1 MFKKIKKKHIIYAS
15 LLMGIFSLFSFA
27 TIAYSAINS
36 TARVSGKAYARV
48 EADARITDFRLASTN
63 NATSSYEEFGKNH
76 IVTEIDLVDS
86 TSSISYYV
94 EITNYGSTDV
104 GIYSISGLPS
114 GVNYS
119 LDDYN
124 LKDKI
129 CDENNVCNGFIKKTF
144 KITLTTTGT
153 YAGNI
158 QLNFDIRPFLTISYV
173 GFSNQY
179 LNEFIAGDS
188 VSIDL
193 SSDNK
198 ELVYAF
204 GQEDFDYTYYS
215 KILRFSGVWCNVEV
229 GTLTSEDFPYT
240 GDVQTYKVKADGV
253 YKIELW
259 GAQGGNVG
267 GKGAYTSGNI
277 KLNSGDTLYF
287 YVGGMGTT
295 SLPESHNLINN
306 NFNSGTSTAGQIYNP
321 SRYWGSGGG
330 STDVRLVNGSWDNF
344 NSLKSR
350 IMVAGSGGGRYNG
363 DENDYAGGDAGGLAG
378 YDGVPNNLFFS
389 SLYGSAGYG
398 GKQTTYGY
406 CVLNNSSD
414 PLYSINAWSLGNY
427 CKGGFGY
434 GGDSDLGY
442 AYAAGGNGYYGG
454 GAATHVQSGG
464 GGSSFISWHDGCDAI
479 TENSTSTN
487 IVHTGQ
493 SIHYS
498 NYVFSNTVMIDGK
511 GYKWTDTAGTS
522 IVGMPSGDG
531 STIVNGNTGNGYAKI
546 TPVAAGNYN
555 LMKFKYYNND
565 YSYMSYV
572 LDNSDYS
579 VTFNESYADVIV
591 KYKDGSDFTNYSY
604 DRINKKLD
612 IFSVDND
619 IEISVVRSFDYEN
632 YSYSGGGPE
641 IVLDFLFYN
650 TRDEHYPIT
659 VNYYR
664 KFSSDSDDSYELIYT
679 GEVTKDDYDAMYYD
693 DNDTYT
699 YTSYDI
705 KVEFIGNNG
714 YKTTVYDTMGTEC
727 FVAGTKVL
735 TESGYVNIEDI
746 HVGDYV
752 YALDLNTNERVLKR
766 VERKFIGQSDET
778 FEITVNGNKTI
789 TTPKHKFYVIDK
801 GWVRAA
807 ELEEGDVLNSLNNG
821 KLEITK
827 IKHVKHDVPV
837 NVYNLT
843 VEDLHNYFVSSDQLL
858 VHNVASSQPD

>member
-1 MFKKIKKKHIIYAS
+1 MFKKFKKKHIIYAS
-15 LLMGIFSLFSFA
+15 LLIGIFSLFMFC
-27 TIAYSAINS
+27 TIAYSAING
-36 TARVSGKAYARV
+36 TVKISGNAYARV
-48 EADARITDFRLASTN
+48 EADARITDFRLASSN

-76 IVTEIDLVDS
+76 IATEVDLVDS
-86 TSSISYYV
+86 SSSITYYV
-94 EITNYGSTDV
+94 EVTNYGSTDV
-104 GIYSISGLPS
+104 GVYSISGLPS

-119 LDDYN
+119 IKDYN

-129 CDENNVCNGFIKKTF
+129 CDENNVCHGFVKKTLEL
-144 KITLTTTGT
+144 TLTTAST
-153 YAGNI
+153 YSGSV
-158 QLNFDIRPFLTISYV
+158 LLTFDIRPFLNISYV

-188 VSIDL
+188 VSVDL

-198 ELVYAF
+198 ELVYAV
-204 GQEDFDYTYYS
+204 GQEDFKYTYYS

-229 GTLTSEDFPYT
+229 GVLSSKGFPYT

-295 SLPESHNLINN
+295 SSPENHDLINN
-306 NFNSGTSTAGQIYNP
+306 NFNSGTGTAGQINNP

-350 IMVAGSGGGRYNG
+350 IMVAGSGGGRYIG

-378 YDGVPNNLFFS
+378 YDGVPAGLFS
-389 SLYGSAGYG
+389 KSNYGSAGYG

-414 PLYSINAWSLGNY
+414 PLHSINAWSLGNY

-434 GGDSDLGY
+434 GGNSDLGF

-498 NYVFSNTVMIDGK
+498 DYVFSNTIMIDGR

-522 IVGMPSGDG
+522 IVGLPSGDG

-579 VTFNESYADVIV
+579 VTFNEDYADVII

-619 IEISVVRSFDYEN
+619 IEISVVRPFDVDVSFDVGGDECIHNYFSFQNIHNEHFPITIDYYHKESYVDEYSLVETIEFTSEDDFDNWFYDCDTIAYEN
-632 YSYSGGGPE
+632 YDVR
-641 IVLDFLFYN
+641 I
-650 TRDEHYPIT
+650 
-659 VNYYR
+659 
-664 KFSSDSDDSYELIYT
+664 
-679 GEVTKDDYDAMYYD
+679 
-693 DNDTYT
+693 
-699 YTSYDI
+699 
-705 KVEFIGNNG
+705 EFKANNG
-714 YKTTVYDTMGTEC
+714 YVTSVEANVDTEC

-735 TESGYVNIEDI
+735 VENGYKNIEDI
-746 HVGDYV
+746 QVGDYV
-752 YALDLNTNERVLKR
+752 YALDLDTNEKSLKQ
-766 VERKFIGQSDET
+766 VTRKFEGLSNET
-778 FEITVNGNKTI
+778 YEIVVNGEKI
-789 TTPKHKFYVIDK
+789 TATPKHEFYVIDK
-801 GWVRAA
+801 GWIRAYD
-807 ELEEGDVLNSLNNG
+807 LEVGDVLNSFNNG
-821 KLEITK
+821 HLEITD
-827 IKHVKHDVPV
+827 IKYVMHSDPVK
-837 NVYNLT
+837 VYNLT
-843 VEDLHNYFVSSDQLL
+843 VDGLHNYLISSDQLL
-858 VHNVASSQPD
+858 VHNSMSVQ

>member
-1 MFKKIKKKHIIYAS
+1 MFKKFKKKHIIYAS
-15 LLMGIFSLFSFA
+15 LLIGIFSLFMFS
-27 TIAYSAINS
+27 TIVYSAING
-36 TARVSGKAYARV
+36 TVKISGNAYARV
-48 EADARITDFRLASTN
+48 EADARITDFRLASSN

-76 IVTEIDLVDS
+76 IATEVDLVDS
-86 TSSISYYV
+86 TSSITYYV
-94 EITNYGSTDV
+94 EVTNYGSSNV

-114 GVNYS
+114 GINYS
-119 LDDYN
+119 IKDYN

-129 CDENNVCNGFIKKTF
+129 CDENNVCNSFIKKTLE
-144 KITLTTTGT
+144 ITLTTTST
-153 YAGNI
+153 YLGSV
-158 QLNFDIRPFLTISYV
+158 QLTFDIRPFLNISYV

-188 VSIDL
+188 VSVDL
-193 SSDNK
+193 SGDNK
-198 ELVYAF
+198 ELVYAV
-204 GQEDFDYTYYS
+204 GQEDFKYTYYS

-229 GTLTSEDFPYT
+229 GVLSSKGFPYT

-287 YVGGMGTT
+287 YVGSLGVT
-295 SLPESHNLINN
+295 SEYNSS
-306 NFNSGTSTAGQIYNP
+306 NFVYCPFN
-321 SRYWGSGGG
+321 GGG
-330 STDVRLVNGSWDNF
+330 PASGQANFTNRYFGTGGGATDVRLISGNWDDF

-350 IMVAGSGGGRYNG
+350 IMIAAGGGGSFNELSDIRNGGAGGGLIGDPGLYRPSITLHYGGGGSGGTQVSGGYNEIIH
-363 DENDYAGGDAGGLAG
+363 ENDYSIIEWGWTLG
-378 YDGVPNNLFFS
+378 
-389 SLYGSAGYG
+389 
-398 GKQTTYGY
+398 TYGY
-406 CVLNNSSD
+406 GTFGIGGRSKLTSSF
-414 PLYSINAWSLGNY
+414 S
-427 CKGGFGY
+427 GGG
-434 GGDSDLGY
+434 
-442 AYAAGGNGYYGG
+442 AGYYGG
-454 GAATHVQSGG
+454 GSSTHVQGGG

-498 NYVFSNTVMIDGK
+498 DFVFSNTVMIDGK

-522 IVGMPSGDG
+522 VVGMPTFDG
-531 STIVNGNTGNGYAKI
+531 NGTMTGNTGNGYAKI

-579 VTFNESYADVIV
+579 VTFNEDYADVII

-641 IVLDFLFYN
+641 IILDFLFYN
-650 TRDEHYPIT
+650 IHDEHYPIT

-679 GEVTKDDYDAMYYD
+679 GEVTKDDSEAMSYTD
-693 DNDTYT
+693 DDTYT

-714 YKTTVYDTMGTEC
+714 YKTTVYDTIGTEC

-735 TESGYVNIEDI
+735 TESGYVNIEEI

-827 IKHVKHDVPV
+827 IKQVKHDVPV

-843 VEDLHNYFVSSDQLL
+843 VEDLHNYLVSSDQLL
-858 VHNVASSQPD
+858 VHNVASSLPD